1 MKLSTNTVADIVKA
15 IEQTAERLA
24 QTTDEAVL
32 TDLYI
37 RVNPAD
43 GVLTICDDDD
53 RQLAAC
59 TVGEWGEREHDV
71 KLHDE
76 MVKCLRR
83 ILEDN
88 RTLIDKISILRPY
101 SFVLE
106 DNANETTDDIYLVD
120 DDTFLISGELM
131 EGLDD
136 DLSEFLKKLMND

>member
-59 TVGEWGEREHDV
+59 TVGEWGEREHDA

-106 DNANETTDDIYLVD
+106 DNANEMTDDIYLVD
-120 DDTFLISGELM
+120 DNTFLISGELM

-136 DLSEFLKKLMND
+136 ELSDFLRKLMND

>member
-24 QTTDEAVL
+24 QTADEAVL

-43 GVLTICDDDD
+43 GMLTISDDDD

-59 TVGEWGEREHDV
+59 TVKEWGGFGHDE

-88 RTLIDKISILRPY
+88 RTLVDEIRILRPY

-120 DDTFLISGELM
+120 DNTFLISGELM

-136 DLSEFLKKLMND
+136 ELSDFLRKLMND

>member
-24 QTTDEAVL
+24 QTADEAVL

-43 GVLTICDDDD
+43 GMLTISDDDD

-59 TVGEWGEREHDV
+59 TVKEWGGFEHDA

-88 RTLIDKISILRPY
+88 RTLVDEIRILRPY

-120 DDTFLISGELM
+120 DNTFLISGELM

-136 DLSEFLKKLMND
+136 ELSDFLRKLMND

>member
-53 RQLAAC
+53 RQLAKTICC
-59 TVGEWGEREHDV
+59 TRMHPPPFA
-71 KLHDE
+71 
-76 MVKCLRR
+76 MQNSRR
-83 ILEDN
+83 HAV
-88 RTLIDKISILRPY
+88 P
-101 SFVLE
+101 
-106 DNANETTDDIYLVD
+106 
-120 DDTFLISGELM
+120 
-131 EGLDD
+131 
-136 DLSEFLKKLMND
+136 